1 MIPVYYIFNS
11 LFSILLVLHIIWFYY
26 IVKIAYKV
34 SVSHMFK
41 RNTDHPNNFRHW
53 QLVSLRI
60 LGVTQTR
67 QTMSWMM
74 MKRK

>member
-34 SVSHMFK
+34 SLSHLQWNSK
-41 RNTDHPNNFRHW
+41 
-53 QLVSLRI
+53 S
-60 LGVTQTR
+60 
-67 QTMSWMM
+67 S
-74 MKRK
+74 K

>member
-34 SVSHMFK
+34 SKSH
-41 RNTDHPNNFRHW
+41 
-53 QLVSLRI
+53 S
-60 LGVTQTR
+60 
-67 QTMSWMM
+67 
-74 MKRK
+74 